1 MFVVENRLNTNI
13 KRQLTHESIT
23 NHGKTINTLAGKNV
37 VFESITLAQPGLQN
51 RIFLRSVCFKKNIQG
66 LCSIVKIVN
75 SFYFQYNNLISIM
88 TN

>member
-51 RIFLRSVCFKKNIQG
+51 RIFLRSVCFKKMYRDFVQLLRLLIVSTF
-66 LCSIVKIVN
+66 SI
-75 SFYFQYNNLISIM
+75 
-88 TN
+88 TT